1 MRRRFLKRYSE
12 NLSTYESD
20 RLKGQAIYD
29 LMQGIDYDIQSYLQE
44 TGKEANTT
52 MWYGKIDAFINEVS
66 KIALIHNVTDENG
79 WLINNGIYYA
89 GRLGGLHSNPASQL
103 YHTSFEDNWL
113 ESWNDL
119 SLFFFSKYF
128 ILNR

>member
-1 MRRRFLKRYSE
+1 MRRRFLKRYNE

-44 TGKEANTT
+44 IGKEANTA

-89 GRLGGLHSNPASQL
+89 GRLGGLHGNPARQP
-103 YHTSFEDNWL
+103 YHTSFEANWL

-119 SLFFFSKYF
+119 SLFFFSKLRSSF
-128 ILNR
+128 L